1 MLHRVLFI
9 SSRVNNLKRI
19 FLRKVF
25 VILTKSGTRLSTG
38 TSSSLH
44 LFTNNF
50 NFNSSNQCCAMST
63 TTTNNKRTAET
74 GGDVLLEDAATTPKT
89 AKNGNHSDAEPI
101 KEFVRDK
108 DGNIMSWFHLLDA
121 PTKSA
126 SDKKDYRLCSA
137 NLFVLFV
144 FLFNNLYTG

>member
-44 LFTNNF
+44 LFT
-50 NFNSSNQCCAMST
+50 FNSSNQCCTMSTT

-74 GGDVLLEDAATTPKT
+74 GGDVLLGDAATTPKT
-89 AKNGNHSDAEPI
+89 AKNGNHSDATEPI

-126 SDKKDYRLCSA
+126 SDKKDYRLCSRE
-137 NLFVLFV
+137 FIFSIRS
-144 FLFNNLYTG
+144 FFI